1 MAIVDVMMVRING
14 RRCAIPVNNIVEVAS
29 LAGTQIHSI
38 GARETILLRDEILTL
53 NRLDDM
59 FEGSNGAEIL
69 VILQN
74 QQKKMAI
81 TVDAIIGQQEVVIK
95 PLTRIVGS
103 CPGISGVTIPGDGQV
118 VPVIDVNSIVME
130 N

>member
-1 MAIVDVMMVRING
+1 
-14 RRCAIPVNNIVEVAS
+14 VNNIVEVAS

-95 PLTRIVGS
+95 PPTRIVGS

>member
-1 MAIVDVMMVRING
+1 MFG
-14 RRCAIPVNNIVEVAS
+14 AS
-29 LAGTQIHSI
+29 DRS
-38 GARETILLRDEILTL
+38 
-53 NRLDDM
+53 
-59 FEGSNGAEIL
+59 EIL

-95 PLTRIVGS
+95 PLTKIVGS

-118 VPVIDVNSIVME
+118 VPVLDVSSIVME